1 MKEKEIMRQLRSD
14 LAFFKSAKYPELER
28 KAVKARKCFNAKESI
43 ENAEKIISM
52 IDELISKFNNH
63 RTVMKSENKE
73 YIKSQIS
80 YLENL
85 KKEVQRS
92 FIDQL

>member
-28 KAVKARKCFNAKESI
+28 KATKAKKCSNAKESI
-43 ENAEKIISM
+43 ESAERIISM
-52 IDELISKFNNH
+52 IDELILKFS
-63 RTVMKSENKE
+63 RRVVMKSENKE

-92 FIDQL
+92 FIDQF

>member
-1 MKEKEIMRQLRSD
+1 MKEKEYVRQLRSD
-14 LAFFKSAKYPELER
+14 LAFFRSAKYPELER
-28 KAVKARKCFNAKESI
+28 KATKAKKCFNAKESI
-43 ENAEKIISM
+43 ESAERIISM
-52 IDELISKFNNH
+52 IDELISKFNQKV
-63 RTVMKSENKE
+63 VMKSENKE
-73 YIKSQIS
+73 YIKSQVD

>member
-28 KAVKARKCFNAKESI
+28 KATKAKKCSNAKESI
-43 ENAEKIISM
+43 ESAERIISM
-52 IDELISKFNNH
+52 IDELILKFS
-63 RTVMKSENKE
+63 RRVVMKSENKE

>member
-1 MKEKEIMRQLRSD
+1 MKEKEYMRQLRSD

-52 IDELISKFNNH
+52 IDELISKFSH
-63 RTVMKSENKE
+63 RAVMKSENKE

-92 FIDQL
+92 YIDQL

>member
-1 MKEKEIMRQLRSD
+1 MKEKEYMRQLRSD

-28 KAVKARKCFNAKESI
+28 KATEAKKCSNAKESI
-43 ENAEKIISM
+43 ESAERIISM
-52 IDELISKFNNH
+52 IDELISKFSH
-63 RTVMKSENKE
+63 RVVMKSENKE

-92 FIDQL
+92 YIDQL

>member
-28 KAVKARKCFNAKESI
+28 KAAKAKKCSNAKESI
-43 ENAEKIISM
+43 ESAERIISM
-52 IDELISKFNNH
+52 IDELISKFSH
-63 RTVMKSENKE
+63 RAVMKSENKE

-85 KKEVQRS
+85 KKEIQRS

>member
-14 LAFFKSAKYPELER
+14 LAFFKAAKYPELER
-28 KAVKARKCFNAKESI
+28 KAVKAKKCFNAKESI
-43 ENAEKIISM
+43 ENAEKIIFM
-52 IDELISKFNNH
+52 IDELISKFNH
-63 RTVMKSENKE
+63 RVVMKSENKE

-92 FIDQL
+92 FID

>member
-1 MKEKEIMRQLRSD
+1 MKEKEYMRQIRSD

-28 KAVKARKCFNAKESI
+28 KAAKAKKCSNAKESI
-43 ENAEKIISM
+43 ESAERIISM
-52 IDELISKFNNH
+52 IDELISKFSH
-63 RTVMKSENKE
+63 ITVMKSENKE
-73 YIKSQIS
+73 YIKSQVS

>member
-28 KAVKARKCFNAKESI
+28 KAVKAKKCSNAKESI
-43 ENAEKIISM
+43 ESAERIISM
-52 IDELISKFNNH
+52 IDELILKFS
-63 RTVMKSENKE
+63 RRVVMKSENKE
-73 YIKSQIS
+73 YIKSQVS

>member
-1 MKEKEIMRQLRSD
+1 MKEKEYMRQIRSD
-14 LAFFKSAKYPELER
+14 LAFFKSVKFPELER
-28 KAVKARKCFNAKESI
+28 KTVKAKKCFNAKETF

-52 IDELISKFNNH
+52 IDELISKFSH

>member
-1 MKEKEIMRQLRSD
+1 
-14 LAFFKSAKYPELER
+14 
-28 KAVKARKCFNAKESI
+28 
-43 ENAEKIISM
+43 M
-52 IDELISKFNNH
+52 IDELISKFSH
-63 RTVMKSENKE
+63 RAVMKSENKE

-85 KKEVQRS
+85 KKEIQRS

>member
-1 MKEKEIMRQLRSD
+1 MKEKEYMRQIRSD

-28 KAVKARKCFNAKESI
+28 KAAKAKKCSNAKESI
-43 ENAEKIISM
+43 ESAERIISM
-52 IDELISKFNNH
+52 IDELISKFSH

-73 YIKSQIS
+73 YIKSQVS

>member
-1 MKEKEIMRQLRSD
+1 MKEKEYMRQLRSD

-28 KAVKARKCFNAKESI
+28 KATKAKKCSNAKESI
-43 ENAEKIISM
+43 ESAERIISM
-52 IDELISKFNNH
+52 IDELISKFSH

-92 FIDQL
+92 FIDQF

>member
-28 KAVKARKCFNAKESI
+28 KAVRAKKCSNAKESI
-43 ENAEKIISM
+43 ESAERIISM
-52 IDELISKFNNH
+52 IDELILKFSH
-63 RTVMKSENKE
+63 RAVIKFENKE
-73 YIKSQIS
+73 YIKSQIG

>member
-1 MKEKEIMRQLRSD
+1 MKEKEYMRQLRSD
-14 LAFFKSAKYPELER
+14 LAFFKSAKYPKLER
-28 KAVKARKCFNAKESI
+28 KATKAKKCSNAKESI
-43 ENAEKIISM
+43 ESAERIISM
-52 IDELISKFNNH
+52 IDELISKFSH

-92 FIDQL
+92 FIDQF

>member
-1 MKEKEIMRQLRSD
+1 MKEKEYVRQLRSD
-14 LAFFKSAKYPELER
+14 LAFFRSAKYPELER
-28 KAVKARKCFNAKESI
+28 KAVKAKKCFNAKESI
-43 ENAEKIISM
+43 ESAERIISM
-52 IDELISKFNNH
+52 IDELISKFNQKV
-63 RTVMKSENKE
+63 VMKSENKE
-73 YIKSQIS
+73 YIKSQVD

>member
-28 KAVKARKCFNAKESI
+28 KATKAKKCSNAKESI
-43 ENAEKIISM
+43 ESAERIISM
-52 IDELISKFNNH
+52 IDELISKFNH
-63 RTVMKSENKE
+63 RVVMKSENKE